1 MVELLSDLHKPDII
15 AKQGTSALTIDSNNK
30 LRKLWFASFFL
41 KDYSRAPAVLGNIYL
56 Y

>member
-30 LRKLWFASFFL
+30 LRNYGLLAFF
-41 KDYSRAPAVLGNIYL
+41 
-56 Y
+56 